1 MALSEL
7 QKRVLRVLAANR
19 SDESYMAGGAALN
32 RDRPRVSDD
41 FDVFHD
47 TDEDIVPSS
56 ERDIASLREH
66 GLRVHVDFLIY
77 GMVEATVYG
86 DDERAV
92 LQWMSET
99 RWRFFPLVLDP
110 EWGARLH
117 DADLAVNKMLAASTR
132 SKARDF
138 VDLFAIVETYC
149 PLLPLVLATAGK
161 PPNFAP
167 SRTIE
172 EARRRLNGL
181 PAEAFAEVR
190 GLPLDWT
197 VERMRDRVRAA
208 LDQAEADLARVPDAA
223 VGCLVVDDEGHPAV
237 ALSEAELS
245 QLHLRRPTADH
256 RPMPVLKDVRPS
268 FG

>member
-1 MALSEL
+1 VALSEL
-7 QKRVLRVLAANR
+7 QKRVLQVLAANR
-19 SDESYMAGGAALN
+19 SEESYMAGGAVLN
-32 RDRPRVSDD
+32 RERPRVSDD

-47 TDEDIVPSS
+47 TDEDIAPAS
-56 ERDIASLREH
+56 ERDIAALREH
-66 GLRVHVDFLIY
+66 GLRVSVDILIY
-77 GMVEATVYG
+77 GIVEATVHG
-86 DDERAV
+86 DGDKTV
-92 LQWMSET
+92 LQWMSEA
-99 RWRFFPLVLDP
+99 RWRFFPLVRDA

-117 DADLAVNKMLAASTR
+117 DADLAVNKMLAASAR

-149 PLLPLVLATAGK
+149 PLLPLVLAASGK

-181 PAEAFAEVR
+181 PAETFAEVR
-190 GLPLDWT
+190 GLPSDWT

-208 LDQAEADLARVPDAA
+208 LDQAESDLARVPDAT
-223 VGCLVVDDEGHPAV
+223 VGCLVVDDSGRPAV

-245 QLHLRRPTADH
+245 QLHLRRPTADTH
-256 RPMPVLKDVRPS
+256 PVPILKDVRPT